1 MPKWLPIFLS
11 KYTKF
16 AGFSAHF
23 VAFFGAG
30 FALPEC
36 YRFIAAP
43 VFLSVVDVMPVFE
56 EWFEYDY
63 EEVLLGAVKAETK
76 RKRDELLALRLRHR
90 RPPTRP
96 QR

>member
-1 MPKWLPIFLS
+1 LSRFSGLVLAVRDATVLPRQRTFL
-11 KYTKF
+11 
-16 AGFSAHF
+16 
-23 VAFFGAG
+23 
-30 FALPEC
+30 L
-36 YRFIAAP
+36 
-43 VFLSVVDVMPVFE
+43 VVDVMPVFE

>member
-1 MPKWLPIFLS
+1 MPEWPPIFLS
-11 KYTKF
+11 KCTKF

-30 FALPEC
+30 FGPPEC
-36 YRFIAAP
+36 YRFAAATI
-43 VFLSVVDVMPVFE
+43 FLSVVDVMPVFE

>member
-1 MPKWLPIFLS
+1 VVLGVRNATVLTRQRFFL
-11 KYTKF
+11 
-16 AGFSAHF
+16 
-23 VAFFGAG
+23 
-30 FALPEC
+30 L
-36 YRFIAAP
+36 
-43 VFLSVVDVMPVFE
+43 VVDVMPVFE